1 MNDAPSNQRA
11 TPGRTLHVLFFECS
25 PADAEFCLLQL
36 KKGGFDVR
44 ADLAQNVEEFFERA
58 RSESYDIVLADYPSS
73 NGTRIDA
80 LQLLKK
86 EGKDIPIILA
96 TSASAEESAVEWVK
110 KGVSD
115 YVPKDQLVRLPV
127 AVRRALEEKSL
138 RETCQRAE
146 EALCQSEERY
156 ALVASGAH
164 DGLWDWNLKTNEVY
178 FSSRWKSMLGL
189 AESEA
194 GNSPK
199 EWFHRVHPEDIHS
212 VRAGIAAHLEGRTPH
227 FEGEHRMW
235 HKDGTYRWVLSRGI
249 AIRDAGGTAYRMAGS
264 QTDISDRKLI
274 EEQLLHD
281 VLHDELTGLPN
292 RTLFC
297 NRLEFAI
304 GRTKRPGDYFYA
316 VLFLDVDR
324 FKIVN
329 DSLGHLIGDEL
340 LIAVSRRLKECLR
353 PGDTVARFGGDEF
366 AILLDDVHDV
376 NDATHLAERI
386 QKNLTVPFT
395 LHEHEV
401 FATASIGIA
410 MGAVGYEQPQDIL
423 RDADLAMYHAK
434 SRGRAAWKRFD
445 RGMRADAVALLRL
458 ETDLWR
464 AVKRQEFRVYFQPL
478 ASLEDGMITG
488 AEALVRW
495 QHPQRD
501 LLLPAEFISVAEG
514 SRLIVTI
521 GEWVL
526 RTACAQAQAW
536 RASGHS
542 LRVTVNFS
550 GHQFGHPDLVGL
562 IRTVL
567 KETGLPASALELEI
581 TESVAMKDIEL
592 SSGILNELSAHG
604 IHVSIDDF
612 GTGSSSLSRLKRFP
626 INSLKIDQSFVRNL
640 AGDVRDAAIT
650 TAMITMGHS
659 LKLNVI
665 AEGVETRKQLAF
677 LRSRRC
683 DEMQGYLFSRPVPAA
698 AFTKLLQKARRFSRA
713 H

>member
-1 MNDAPSNQRA
+1 MSDAPSNQRA
-11 TPGRTLHVLFFECS
+11 TPGRTLHVLFLECS
-25 PADAEFCLLQL
+25 QADAEFCLQQL

-44 ADLAQNVEEFFERA
+44 ADLAQNLEEFFERA
-58 RSESYDIVLADYPSS
+58 RTESYDIVLADYPSS

-96 TSASAEESAVEWVK
+96 TSASGEESAVEWVK

-115 YVPKDQLVRLPV
+115 YVLKDQLIRLPV
-127 AVRRALEEKSL
+127 AVRSALEEKSL

-156 ALVASGAH
+156 ALVASGVH

-189 AESEA
+189 EESEA

-199 EWFHRVHPEDIHS
+199 EWFHRVHPEDIRG
-212 VRAGIAAHLEGRTPH
+212 VRAGIATHLEGRTPH

-274 EEQLLHD
+274 EDQLLHD

-376 NDATHLAERI
+376 NDATRLAERI

-395 LHEHEV
+395 LREHEV

-410 MGAVGYEQPQDIL
+410 MGAAGYEQPQDIL

-434 SRGRAAWKRFD
+434 SRGRAGWKRFD

-464 AVKRQEFRVYFQPL
+464 AVERQEFRVYFQPL
-478 ASLEDGMITG
+478 TSLEDGIITG

-514 SRLIVTI
+514 TRLIVTI

-562 IRTVL
+562 IRRVL

-592 SSGILNELSAHG
+592 SSGVLNELSAHG

-698 AFTKLLQKARRFSRA
+698 AFTKLLQKARRFFPA

>member
-1 MNDAPSNQRA
+1 MSDAPSNQRA
-11 TPGRTLHVLFFECS
+11 TPGPTLHVLFLECS
-25 PADAEFCLLQL
+25 PADAEFCLQQL

-44 ADLAQNVEEFFERA
+44 ADLAQNLEEFFERP

-96 TSASAEESAVEWVK
+96 TSASGEESAVEWVR

-115 YVPKDQLVRLPV
+115 YVLKDQLVRLPV

-138 RETCQRAE
+138 RQTCQRAE
-146 EALCQSEERY
+146 EALRESEERY

-189 AESEA
+189 EESEA

-199 EWFHRVHPEDIHS
+199 EWFHRVHPEDIRG

-264 QTDISDRKLI
+264 QTDISDHKLI

-281 VLHDELTGLPN
+281 VFHDELTGLPN

-376 NDATHLAERI
+376 NDATRLAERI

-434 SRGRAAWKRFD
+434 SRGRAGWKRFD
-445 RGMRADAVALLRL
+445 RSMRADAVALLRL

-464 AVKRQEFRVYFQPL
+464 AVERQEFRVYFQPL
-478 ASLEDGMITG
+478 ASLEDGIITG

-514 SRLIVTI
+514 TRLIVAI

-550 GHQFGHPDLVGL
+550 AHQFGHPDLVGL

-592 SSGILNELSAHG
+592 SSGILKELSADG
-604 IHVSIDDF
+604 MHVSIDDF

-665 AEGVETRKQLAF
+665 AEGVETKKQLAF

-698 AFTKLLQKARRFSRA
+698 AFTKLLQKARRLSPA

>member
-1 MNDAPSNQRA
+1 MSDAPSNQRA
-11 TPGRTLHVLFFECS
+11 TPGRTLHVLFLEWS
-25 PADAEFCLLQL
+25 QADAEFCLQQL

-44 ADLAQNVEEFFERA
+44 ADLAQNLEEFFERA
-58 RSESYDIVLADYPSS
+58 RTESYDIVLADYPSS

-96 TSASAEESAVEWVK
+96 TSASGEESAVEWVK

-115 YVPKDQLVRLPV
+115 YVLKDQLIRLPV
-127 AVRRALEEKSL
+127 AVRSALEEKSL

-189 AESEA
+189 EESEA

-199 EWFHRVHPEDIHS
+199 EWFHRVHPEDIRG
-212 VRAGIAAHLEGRTPH
+212 VRAGIATHLEGRTPH

-274 EEQLLHD
+274 EDQLLHD
-281 VLHDELTGLPN
+281 VLHDKLTGLPN

-376 NDATHLAERI
+376 NDATRLAERI

-395 LHEHEV
+395 LREHEV

-410 MGAVGYEQPQDIL
+410 MGAAGYEQPQDIL

-434 SRGRAAWKRFD
+434 SRGRAGWKRFD

-464 AVKRQEFRVYFQPL
+464 AVERQEFRVYFQPL
-478 ASLEDGMITG
+478 TSLEDGIITG

-514 SRLIVTI
+514 TRLIVTI

-562 IRTVL
+562 IRRVL

-592 SSGILNELSAHG
+592 SSGVLNELSAHG

-698 AFTKLLQKARRFSRA
+698 AFTKLLQKARRFFPA